1 MHPSGLNRLVLLS
14 GFILMGLVGC
24 QRSSQGVAPGLA
36 AKPPSQ
42 VNLKRNVA
50 LAQASRQAL
59 EYFVETVGVLEAEAE
74 TQLAAGVT
82 GIVDEVNF
90 REGDEVTTDTILI
103 RVDQKRYL
111 MAAEQARA
119 NVERAQAALALAQDA
134 AERTREARRGASE
147 EERTRA
153 LLNLRVAE
161 SELRAAQAALQ
172 LAEHYLNRSQ
182 VRPPYMGRINKR
194 LITPGSY
201 VDEKTVIATLADL
214 SRLRLV
220 GYVPESAAATVRAK
234 LLRRERLVLSNLTLI
249 FGTTMI
255 DPSVGMPAA
264 ITQSAVMEGMMDA
277 RDVDFT
283 VRALPNR
290 QFSGRI
296 FYMSTVANP
305 ETHMFECKAEVP
317 SVVNGTRLQPGY
329 SATIRYPLRTNP
341 DACVIP
347 EEAVR
352 PTERGF
358 VVFVPVERRT
368 RRGDT
373 EWVAEARVLIL
384 GYRAKGM
391 VEVRGGLDPQKSL
404 RPGDWFVHQGAEA
417 LEDGTPIQFKE
428 TIVKQEADSDPT
440 PVAQP

>member
-1 MHPSGLNRLVLLS
+1 MSRILTRWPMQMLFVLVLA
-14 GFILMGLVGC
+14 GC
-24 QRSSQGVAPGLA
+24 HRESQGVNPALS

-42 VNLKRNVA
+42 VNLKRAVS
-50 LAQASRQAL
+50 LAKAIRQKL
-59 EYFVETVGVLEAEAE
+59 DYYVETVGVLEAEAE

-82 GIVDEVNF
+82 GVVDEVAF
-90 REGDEVTTDTILI
+90 REGDEVSPETILI
-103 RVDQKRYL
+103 KVDQKRYL

-182 VRPPYMGRINKR
+182 VRPPYAGRINKR

-220 GYVPESAAATVRAK
+220 GYVPESAAATVRSK
-234 LLRRERLVLSNLTLI
+234 LLRRERFSIAGLSLIMSATSINPINTL
-249 FGTTMI
+249 
-255 DPSVGMPAA
+255 PSMLLQASCLES
-264 ITQSAVMEGMMDA
+264 QLDA
-277 RDVDFT
+277 SDVEFT
-283 VRALPNR
+283 VRALPNHR
-290 QFSGRI
+290 FSGRI

-305 ETHMFECKAEVP
+305 DTHMFECKAEVP
-317 SVVNGTRLQPGY
+317 SLVKGFRLQPGF
-329 SATIRYPLRTNP
+329 SATIRYPLQTNM

-358 VVFVPVERRT
+358 VVFVPVQRKT
-368 RRGDT
+368 RSGAT

-384 GYRAKGM
+384 GYRANGM
-391 VEVRGGLDPQKSL
+391 VEVRGGLDPSKSL
-404 RPGDWFVHQGAEA
+404 QPGDWFVRQGAEA
-417 LEDGTPIQFKE
+417 LEDGTPIQFNESLIENLK
-428 TIVKQEADSDPT
+428 TISHLH
-440 PVAQP
+440 